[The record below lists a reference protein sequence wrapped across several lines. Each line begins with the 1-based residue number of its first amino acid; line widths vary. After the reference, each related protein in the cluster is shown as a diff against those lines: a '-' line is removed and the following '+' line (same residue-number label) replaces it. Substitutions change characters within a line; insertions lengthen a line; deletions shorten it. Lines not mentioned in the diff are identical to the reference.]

1 MFPVNVD
8 NLCVLLINLFIYSSC
23 FTLDK
28 FSLWS
33 KVAYPSI
40 AANGVLNSWETLA
53 TKSVLKVSMLDRA
66 SAIELKFLSI
76 SFTSFRLYSSSTL
89 IAKFPLA
96 TSWSPLLSSSKGFK
110 NTLPIKMETIRPR
123 RIDIITINNKGKKKD
138 LSALE
143 LLNMPKK

>member
-23 FTLDK
+23 FSLDK

-53 TKSVLKVSMLDRA
+53 TKSVLKVSKLYRA
-66 SAIELKFLSI
+66 SKL
-76 SFTSFRLYSSSTL
+76 
-89 IAKFPLA
+89 
-96 TSWSPLLSSSKGFK
+96 
-110 NTLPIKMETIRPR
+110 
-123 RIDIITINNKGKKKD
+123 
-138 LSALE
+138 
-143 LLNMPKK
+143 